1 MSDPN
6 HGVVREA
13 QVRELAA
20 RLGVADFVY
29 SAPQVAK
36 GSSQRE
42 ASGDGLIL
50 IGSNGAVLQVKT
62 RDPQK
67 AEGDSDKRAEEWV
80 RKNARKA
87 RDQGLGAKRELVR
100 RYRAGVPITVYPVR
114 ATGLSPDVRSLYA
127 RRVVDDASSWPVIVV
142 VDHPRCP
149 ALDLGF
155 ESGVAWFTF
164 KDWHELQRRLRS
176 TAALLH
182 YLKRIFEGSHHV
194 RLGCEV
200 QRYGPMYRAD
210 EETVTGIDTARPYL
224 AHPDHFDELG
234 TNLFHDLIDNVW
246 QHDGDIPWQSPE
258 EYRAM
263 VEFLDAVPPSGQSA
277 VGRWPLQK
285 RHEMAKGQQV
295 ASGLHQLHLRDR
307 LVYAC
312 SELRHWK
319 AIQSWRAEFTA
330 YVSMRHAQAL
340 ETGAPEESTTFGIG
354 ALVDERKRVSYSF
367 VMLLGR
373 NAVASVKLPRD
384 LRRWLEW
391 KYGIHDHD
399 GRETREAAF
408 SLNEPCPC
416 ASGKKFKRCH
426 GRASVR

>member
-42 ASGDGLIL
+42 ASGDGLLL

-80 RKNARKA
+80 QKNARKA

-114 ATGLSPDVRSLYA
+114 AAGLSPDVRSLYA
-127 RRVVDDASSWPVIVV
+127 RRVVHDASSWPVIVV
-142 VDHPRCP
+142 VDHPKCR

-182 YLKRIFEGSHHV
+182 YLNASLKARIMCGSAAKFNAMDRCIARTKKPSLELTRRGRTWLTLTILTSLV
-194 RLGCEV
+194 R
-200 QRYGPMYRAD
+200 
-210 EETVTGIDTARPYL
+210 T
-224 AHPDHFDELG
+224 
-234 TNLFHDLIDNVW
+234 
-246 QHDGDIPWQSPE
+246 S
-258 EYRAM
+258 
-263 VEFLDAVPPSGQSA
+263 
-277 VGRWPLQK
+277 
-285 RHEMAKGQQV
+285 
-295 ASGLHQLHLRDR
+295 
-307 LVYAC
+307 
-312 SELRHWK
+312 
-319 AIQSWRAEFTA
+319 FT
-330 YVSMRHAQAL
+330 
-340 ETGAPEESTTFGIG
+340 T
-354 ALVDERKRVSYSF
+354 
-367 VMLLGR
+367 
-373 NAVASVKLPRD
+373 
-384 LRRWLEW
+384 
-391 KYGIHDHD
+391 
-399 GRETREAAF
+399 
-408 SLNEPCPC
+408 
-416 ASGKKFKRCH
+416 
-426 GRASVR
+426 